1 MNNLGVFY
9 ENGNGV
15 PQSYLKAREWYEKA
29 AAAGH
34 SSGMHNLA
42 KLLDQ
47 GKGGP
52 GDFPRAARLLLESA
66 RLNNGAA
73 ITDLRGSMTTW
84 NAKTRDELK
93 RELFALGH
101 YKGPVHDT
109 WDSDARAGFEKFLAA
124 GK

>member
-1 MNNLGVFY
+1 
-9 ENGNGV
+9 
-15 PQSYLKAREWYEKA
+15 
-29 AAAGH
+29 
-34 SSGMHNLA
+34 MHNLA

-52 GDFPRAARLLLESA
+52 TDFARTAKLLLEAA
-66 RLNNGAA
+66 RLNNHTA
-73 ITDLRGSMTTW
+73 IEDLRGSMTTW

-93 RELFALGH
+93 RELFALGQ